1 MIEARIVLRYEDER
15 TAESIFEAVSPD
27 DFESSDLKVNSLK
40 MGRDLVAEIKCLKL
54 GTLIETLDDMLS
66 CVQIAEKTIKNLKR
80 PPI

>member
-27 DFESSDLKVNSLK
+27 DFESSDFTVNSSRI
-40 MGRDLVAEIKCLKL
+40 GRNVVAEIKCLKL

-66 CVQIAEKTIKNLKR
+66 CVQIAEKTIKNLK
-80 PPI
+80 